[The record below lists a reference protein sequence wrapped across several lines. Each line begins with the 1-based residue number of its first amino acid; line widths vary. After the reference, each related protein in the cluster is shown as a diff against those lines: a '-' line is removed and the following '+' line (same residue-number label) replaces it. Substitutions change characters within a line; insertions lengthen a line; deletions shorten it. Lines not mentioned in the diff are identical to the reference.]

1 MKIGTKVRARMRA
14 RIDASMQGSRNPL
27 PAVPV
32 MAFAALALAGCLPE
46 GVRLPQSSL
55 LSALKRQS
63 GRIAYLGVDGNVYIT
78 DQGARHQTA
87 LTEDARATPDEDG
100 RIVRYDLPTWSPEDR
115 RLAFMRAS
123 AVQGGD
129 LTASV
134 LVASAEAGDPVEVFR
149 SSTDVPIYLY
159 WSPDGEWISFLTG
172 GIGGGALA
180 LRVAPAAGGEVTVID
195 TGRPYYWAW
204 SPRERSIFAHVGGSA
219 GDSSGQARLSF
230 LSLDEP
236 VTEVRLAQEP
246 GMFQAPAFSPD
257 GQSLLFA
264 TDLESGA
271 GGLMLATAAG
281 EVRSVVAEFPG
292 AIAFAWAPH
301 GHKVAYIASHAPGQI
316 LPGDLYFL
324 DLEDPENPVQIETGA
339 EAVVAFFWAPDGERL
354 VYLVPVIYGPENAA
368 EQSDVPVSQIL
379 LALYVA
385 DSIGGSPRLLGT
397 FRPTQAMLQIIP
409 FFDQYQRSATIWSP
423 DGNYLVISSVVGTEG
438 EGLFLVPSSGSIEPS
453 FLVDG
458 RLAFWSWR

>member
-1 MKIGTKVRARMRA
+1 MHK
-14 RIDASMQGSRNPL
+14 SRNPL
-27 PAVPV
+27 LPG
-32 MAFAALALAGCLPE
+32 MALAVGAVAVAACLPE
-46 GVRLPQSSL
+46 GFRLPQSSL
-55 LSALKRQS
+55 LSALERQS
-63 GRIAYLGVDGNVYIT
+63 GQIAYLGVDGNVFVT
-78 DQGARHQTA
+78 DQGARRPTA
-87 LTEDARATPDEDG
+87 LTADARAVPDDDG
-100 RIVRYDLPTWSPEDR
+100 RIVRYDLPTWSPQDR
-115 RLAFMRAS
+115 RLAFMRVS
-123 AVQGGD
+123 AVQGGG

-149 SSTDVPIYLY
+149 SSTDIPIYLY
-159 WSPDGEWISFLTG
+159 WSPDGGWISFLTG
-172 GIGGGALA
+172 GIGGGPLA
-180 LRVAPAAGGEVTVID
+180 LRVAPAAGGEVSIVD

-219 GDSSGQARLSF
+219 GDGAGQARLSF

-236 VTEVRLAQEP
+236 VTEVGLAQEP

-292 AIAFAWAPH
+292 AVAFAWAPQ
-301 GHKVAYIASHAPGQI
+301 GHKVAYIASRAPGQI
-316 LPGDLYFL
+316 LPGDLYIL
-324 DLEDPENPVQIETGA
+324 DLEDPENPVQIDTEA

-354 VYLVPVIYGPENAA
+354 AYLVPVIYGPEDAGQ
-368 EQSDVPVSQIL
+368 QSDIPVSQIL

-385 DSIGGSPRLLGT
+385 DARGSSAKLLAT

-423 DGNYLVISSVVGTEG
+423 DGNYLVISSVIGTEG
-438 EGLFLVPSSGSIEPS
+438 EGVFLVPSSGSIEPRY
-453 FLVDG
+453 LVDG
-458 RLAFWSWR
+458 RLAFWSWK

>member
-1 MKIGTKVRARMRA
+1 MHASRAF
-14 RIDASMQGSRNPL
+14 L
-27 PAVPV
+27 PPALVLS
-32 MAFAALALAGCLPE
+32 ALALAGCRPE
-46 GVRLPQSSL
+46 GLRLPQSSL
-55 LSALKRQS
+55 LSVFERQS
-63 GRIAYLGVDGNVYIT
+63 GQIAYLGGDGNVYIT
-78 DQGARHQTA
+78 DQGARRQTK
-87 LTEDARATPDEDG
+87 LTTDARAVPDADG
-100 RIVRYDLPTWSPEDR
+100 RIVRYDLPTWSSQDR
-115 RLAFMRAS
+115 RLAFMRVR
-123 AVQGGD
+123 AVQGGG
-129 LTASV
+129 LTAS
-134 LVASAEAGDPVEVFR
+134 LLGASAGAGDPVEVFR
-149 SSTDVPIYLY
+149 SATDIPIYLY

-180 LRVAPAAGGEVTVID
+180 LRVVAAAGGEVSVVD

-204 SPRERSIFAHVGGSA
+204 SPRERAIFAHVGGSA
-219 GDSSGQARLSF
+219 GDGAGKARLSF

-236 VTEVRLAQEP
+236 ITEVALSQEP

-257 GQSLLFA
+257 GESLLFA

-281 EVRSVVAEFPG
+281 EIRSVVAEFPG
-292 AIAFAWAPH
+292 AIAFAWAPQ
-301 GHKVAYIASHAPGQI
+301 GHKVAYIASRAPGQI

-324 DLEDPENPVQIETGA
+324 DLEDPENPIRIDTEA
-339 EAVVAFFWAPDGERL
+339 ESVVAFFWAPDGERL
-354 VYLVPVIYGPENAA
+354 AYLVPVIYGPEGAA
-368 EQSDVPVSQIL
+368 AQSDIPVSQIL

-385 DSIGGSPRLLGT
+385 DARGEGRKLLGT

-423 DGNYLVISSVVGTEG
+423 DGNYLVISSAIGSEG
-438 EGLFLVPSSGSIEPS
+438 EGVFVVPSSGSIDPR